1 MIAVVERLPRDR
13 YDDRHALR
21 RDLEEIAHVHAREV
35 AGARTYDEFLAV
47 VLRHVGDMRHATKD
61 AYNRVV
67 EHVIHIAQQQGTLT
81 STEARTMQERLDAAF
96 ADLRGTMSA
105 VYDERAPIDPHCDLP
120 RAQA

>member
-1 MIAVVERLPRDR
+1 MPETQHEIERYIEHIAFPVTKEELINGLLVRRAPSRMIAVVERLPRDR

-35 AGARTYDEFLAV
+35 AGARA
-47 VLRHVGDMRHATKD
+47 
-61 AYNRVV
+61 
-67 EHVIHIAQQQGTLT
+67 
-81 STEARTMQERLDAAF
+81 EARTMQERLDAAF